1 MSDATYRFALPNLYA
16 AQAQKEVTHNEALL
30 RIDGLLH
37 CAVQSSLQT
46 PPLVNAIDA
55 GKMWLIDDV
64 PSGEW
69 AGRGKMIA
77 YWTGTAWRYF
87 SPQEGMEIWHGGNN
101 SLLRYTDGIWRGALR
116 PPAAVS
122 GTVIDSEVRV
132 QLEALISELAAIGLL
147 QT

>member
-16 AQAQKEVTHNEALL
+16 AQAHKEVTHNEALL

-37 CAVQSSLQT
+37 CAVQGSLPT
-46 PPLVNAIDA
+46 PPLVTAADA

-64 PSGEW
+64 PDGEW
-69 AGRGKMIA
+69 AGRGKMVA

-87 SPQEGMEIWHGGNN
+87 SPLDGMEIWHGGNN
-101 SLLRYTDGIWRGALR
+101 SLLRYTGSVWCGALR
-116 PPAAVS
+116 PPAAVG
-122 GTVIDSEVRV
+122 GTVVDGEVRA
-132 QLEALISELAAIGLL
+132 QLEALIGELVTIGLL